1 MIYTPA
7 YMSALRHN
15 PAELLEG
22 TRVGALTLLKNA
34 YPQFQPRSASE
45 LLAVVVANKNA
56 PVSPR
61 LREGVVE

>member
-1 MIYTPA
+1 MIYMPA
-7 YMSALRHN
+7 YMSALRYN
-15 PAELLEG
+15 LGELHRVV
-22 TRVGALTLLKNA
+22 RVGTPTLLKNA